1 MKKNIFALV
10 VLLIIAVFSSS
21 YFSGCSDDTV
31 SPVNSTNPT
40 GPFTNSYSSDV
51 ALQWYDLEIKLIKQ
65 TSGITPPVASRALG
79 YTGIALY
86 ESVVPGMPEY
96 QSLKGQLND
105 LTSLPE
111 INSADEYNWPTCAN
125 AALAFIIRKLYFNA
139 SAQNMASIDSLENA
153 LNTTY
158 QSQVSSDVFLRS
170 KNFGESIAAAV
181 YNWSVTDGGNEGQL
195 HNTDPG
201 YVPPVGPGLWVPTPP
216 ANAPAVQ
223 PHWGDNRPFITA
235 NVVSCLPGP
244 HTPFSESNT
253 SLFYTQALEV
263 YSTSNKLTE
272 EQKTIAL
279 FWADGG
285 GTYTPPGHSVAIL
298 MQLLKSDNSRLDFTS
313 ASFAKLGIA
322 VTDAFISCW
331 KGKFLY
337 NLLRPITY
345 IRNYIDPVW
354 SPFVTT
360 PAFPEYAS
368 GHSTQSGATA
378 QVLSDILGYNYSF
391 TDHTHDGDGFA
402 PHSFNSF
409 FDFADEAAISRLYGG
424 IHYRAANENGL
435 NKGIEIGRNVSALH
449 FLK

>member
-1 MKKNIFALV
+1 MKKNIVALII
-10 VLLIIAVFSSS
+10 IIAVFSST
-21 YFSGCSDDTV
+21 YFSGCSDDSV

-40 GPFTNSYSSDV
+40 SSLTNSYSSDV
-51 ALQWYDLEIKLIKQ
+51 ALQWYNLEIKLIKQ

-111 INSADEYNWPTCAN
+111 INSADEYNWPTSAN
-125 AALAFIIRKLYFNA
+125 AALANIIRKLYFNA
-139 SAQNMASIDSLENA
+139 SAQNMASVDSLENA
-153 LNTTY
+153 FNTTY

-170 KNFGESIAAAV
+170 KNFGESIAASV
-181 YNWSVTDGGNEGQL
+181 YSWSVTDGGNEGQL

-201 YVPPVGPGLWVPTPP
+201 YVPPVGTGFWVPTPP
-216 ANAPAVQ
+216 TFAPAVQ
-223 PHWGDNRPFITA
+223 PYWGNNRPFITA
-235 NVVSCLPGP
+235 NVTSCQPGP
-244 HTPFSESNT
+244 HTPFSTSNT

-263 YSTSNKLTE
+263 YSTFNKLTDD
-272 EQKTIAL
+272 QKNIAY

-298 MQLLKSDNSRLDFTS
+298 MQLLNSKNSKLDFTA
-313 ASFAKLGIA
+313 ASLAKIGIA
-322 VTDAFISCW
+322 VSDAFISCW
-331 KGKFLY
+331 KGKFTY

-345 IRNYIDPVW
+345 IRNYIDPAW
-354 SPFVTT
+354 SPLLTT
-360 PAFPEYAS
+360 PPFPEYAS
-368 GHSTQSGATA
+368 GHSTQSGASA

-391 TDHTHDGDGFA
+391 TDYTHSGDGFA
-402 PHSFNSF
+402 PRSFNSF
-409 FDFADEAAISRLYGG
+409 FNFASEAAISRLYGG

-435 NKGIEIGRNVSALH
+435 EKGIEIGRNVSALH